1 MSYEQLST
9 EAIFAANLREARA
22 AAGMTQAE
30 LAEAMTKRGCK
41 WYGPTVYK
49 VENGERQILLV
60 EALALAEIL
69 GRGINELAT
78 PADQLKSFYKF
89 RAEFEAFLDALLKLK
104 GALGVFATKA
114 PRIRQLI
121 ADTPEVEKLLPPGG
135 LENLH
140 SFVDADSPVLK
151 SVIKTETL
159 VNRWGSNATEA

>member
-60 EALALAEIL
+60 EALALA
-69 GRGINELAT
+69 
-78 PADQLKSFYKF
+78 
-89 RAEFEAFLDALLKLK
+89 
-104 GALGVFATKA
+104 
-114 PRIRQLI
+114 
-121 ADTPEVEKLLPPGG
+121 
-135 LENLH
+135 
-140 SFVDADSPVLK
+140 
-151 SVIKTETL
+151 
-159 VNRWGSNATEA
+159 